1 MTRRAFS
8 PVKPIDPELP
18 KAAVRRLI
26 DQAGGVPRAAIR
38 IGRASS
44 TVYAYA
50 DQQASDEMTFAQV
63 AQLTSSTAPAA
74 AEYLALLAGGVFFPM
89 PAADSEIG
97 ELTAESIERHGDAVA
112 EVVRAMH
119 DGKMSDDE
127 RPSAIGEID
136 EAIRALV
143 HLRTAVSGKPPGDG
157 GGSSG

>member
-1 MTRRAFS
+1 VTRRAFS

-50 DQQASDEMTFAQV
+50 DAQAADEMTFAQV
-63 AQLTSSTAPAA
+63 AQLTAPPTPAC
-74 AEYLALLAGGVFFPM
+74 AEYLAMLAGGVFFPM
-89 PAADSEIG
+89 PASDSEIG

-112 EVVRAMH
+112 EVVRAMC
-119 DGKMSDDE
+119 DGKMTDDE
-127 RPSAIGEID
+127 RSAAIVEID
-136 EAIRALV
+136 GAIRALV
-143 HLRTAVSGKPPGDG
+143 HLRTAVSGKPPRDADG
-157 GGSSG
+157 G

>member
-44 TVYAYA
+44 TVY
-50 DQQASDEMTFAQV
+50 EMTFAQV
-63 AQLTSSTAPAA
+63 AQLTAPPTPAC
-74 AEYLALLAGGVFFPM
+74 AEYLAMLAGGVFFPM
-89 PAADSEIG
+89 PASDSEIG

-112 EVVRAMH
+112 EVVRAMC
-119 DGKMSDDE
+119 DGKMTDDE
-127 RPSAIGEID
+127 RSAAIVEID
-136 EAIRALV
+136 GAIRALV
-143 HLRTAVSGKPPGDG
+143 HLRTAVSGKPPRDADG
-157 GGSSG
+157 G

>member
-1 MTRRAFS
+1 MTRRAFA
-8 PVKPIDPELP
+8 PVKPIHPELP

-38 IGRASS
+38 IGRKVP

-50 DQQASDEMTFAQV
+50 DPGVDDEMTFAQV
-63 AQLTSSTAPAA
+63 AQLTSSMAPAA

-89 PAADSEIG
+89 PSADSEIG

-112 EVVRAMH
+112 EVVRAMR
-119 DGKMSDDE
+119 DGKMGDDE
-127 RPSAIGEID
+127 RPAAIVEID

-143 HLRTAVSGKPPGDG
+143 HLRTAVSGKTPGDDTAND
-157 GGSSG
+157 